1 VVNSLQQAMNIVQN
15 VVKIDMNPTNLE
27 EELMIAN
34 IVVAMDVDTKEG
46 VSQIRVMC
54 VMGAVSLISITM

>member
-1 VVNSLQQAMNIVQN
+1 MVNSLQQAMNIVQN

-54 VMGAVSLISITM
+54 VVELVMFLIRH